1 MSHHLYRVQI
11 TSEPE
16 WEERP
21 VWRDRTILDERG
33 ADSTV
38 RTEFVDRVPA
48 GWYPTGDYIENM
60 GTNAW
65 IMPKTEGRWFSR
77 SSAAHRR
84 RILEDVGFTAIIQ
97 RSAPIVWP
105 EDGEEQVRLEVGP
118 AERIADAIAV
128 LQRAGIITMSVGGA
142 D

>member
-1 MSHHLYRVQI
+1 MTNYLYRVQI

-16 WEERP
+16 WEDRP
-21 VWRDRTILDERG
+21 VWRDRTIVG
-33 ADSTV
+33 ADGTDRTV
-38 RTEFVDRVPA
+38 RTEFVDRVPD
-48 GWYPTGDYIENM
+48 GWYPTDDYIENM
-60 GTNAW
+60 GTNTW

-77 SSAAHRR
+77 SSAAHRK
-84 RILEDVGFTAIIQ
+84 RILEDVGFTAVIQ

-105 EDGEEQVRLEVGP
+105 EDGEEKVLEVGP

-142 D
+142 E